1 MCMIIR
7 IVPHPLADGILTRKQ
22 MKRAIV
28 LIVLVD
34 TTVGAFFAIIRGPLI
49 ILFAILG
56 LALLLLYGCNLS
68 LDFQPLQYWDGRY
81 ARIQQIP
88 SKQSGA
94 T

>member
-1 MCMIIR
+1 MIIR

-56 LALLLLYGCNLS
+56 LALLLYGCNLS

-88 SKQSGA
+88 SKQSDA